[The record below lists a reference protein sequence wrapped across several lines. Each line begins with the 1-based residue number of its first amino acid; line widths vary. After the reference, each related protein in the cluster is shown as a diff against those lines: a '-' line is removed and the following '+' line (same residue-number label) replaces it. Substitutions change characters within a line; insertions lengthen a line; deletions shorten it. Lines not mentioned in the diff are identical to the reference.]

1 MLNPNLVNRK
11 YRKRVRH
18 QCAKTLLP
26 KTTSARFAAEHNSRF
41 PAAAVRVEALKSAY
55 TDGLLAGFCND
66 H

>member
-1 MLNPNLVNRK
+1 MLNPNLFNRK

-41 PAAAVRVEALKSAY
+41 PPAAVRVEALKSA
-55 TDGLLAGFCND
+55 
-66 H
+66 